1 MRRDE
6 NRGVIYFLVRP
17 AEKEPFL
24 PLYEYEC
31 LKCRRRTEKIE
42 SVSGPHLKRCPH
54 CGGKVEALIS
64 APAIQFKGSGWY
76 VTDYAGKSR
85 AADGSGK
92 EEKPGTESKEASKET
107 PAKDASAKDSTS
119 KDKKPEKTAKR
130 K

>member
-1 MRRDE
+1 M
-6 NRGVIYFLVRP
+6 
-17 AEKEPFL
+17 

-31 LKCRRRTEKIE
+31 LKCRRRTERIE
-42 SVSGPHLKRCPH
+42 SVSGPHLKKCPH

-92 EEKPGTESKEASKET
+92 EEKAATESKEAASKET
-107 PAKDASAKDSTS
+107 PAKDASAKDSAS
-119 KDKKPEKTAKR
+119 KDKKPDKAAK
-130 K
+130 KK